1 MTATSSDSGATSPI
15 TVSGTASPV
24 VVTGLTS
31 GKAYT
36 FSVTASNV
44 LGAGTATSASSA
56 VTAYNAASQLVLTT
70 SAATAASG
78 SAFTTQ
84 PVVQIQDAAG
94 TKVANS
100 SQQVTMTVSTGGT
113 VVGTSTVTAS
123 SGVATF
129 TNVGISGVNG
139 TAYTLTFATAPTPGT
154 LTSATQSIT
163 ASEGPASALTL
174 TTSAAGSVN
183 GSAFTTQ
190 PVITIKDSG
199 GNLIT
204 TSKTVTMTVSTGG
217 TVVGTASVTTTN
229 GTATFTN
236 VGISGTAGTA
246 YTLTYAVSGVTS
258 VTQTI
263 TPGGFQLFT
272 AAAGAASG
280 AAFTTQPVVRKL
292 TSGNV
297 LDTSDSTTVVTMT
310 VSRGASIVGTATKT
324 MVAGVATFSG
334 AGVSGFSGKTYTI
347 TYSAPGLAS
356 ATQTISPT
364 TGAAAQLVITYYPT
378 FAVNGSAFG
387 FDQAS
392 DYMKVEV
399 RDAGGNT
406 VNSSATVP
414 ATVNNSGT
422 LLGTTA
428 PAASAGIAT
437 FTGLGITGT
446 TGTVYTVT
454 FTSGSL
460 GTATYTT
467 TLLGTSPV
475 TAATVAAASE
485 TRTPINYR
493 FSQLAAAGTANVTY
507 GMALSSD
514 GSTVFYSDTTAHKI
528 KMVTV
533 ATGAVADLAG
543 SGTAG
548 GVDATG
554 TAASFNRPYG
564 LHVQSDGSLIV
575 AEYDGARV
583 RKITFTGAISAANAV
598 VTTLAGTGGRGSRI
612 DGPLAN
618 GLFYSALGVTTNGS
632 GLVFVVDEAAN
643 YIKLIDTTVSTSSYG
658 YLTTLF
664 GDWNT
669 GNGHINA
676 AGYDARFDQPT
687 AIARDSLGNLFVT
700 DFLGNNIRKITFTGS
715 PTSPIISPATAVVSD
730 YSYFWYGGTG
740 NNDGAVASATFTYPR
755 SIAID
760 SANNL
765 YVYGSSFTSS
775 STSYTG
781 LR

>member
-1 MTATSSDSGATSPI
+1 
-15 TVSGTASPV
+15 
-24 VVTGLTS
+24 
-31 GKAYT
+31 
-36 FSVTASNV
+36 
-44 LGAGTATSASSA
+44 
-56 VTAYNAASQLVLTT
+56 
-70 SAATAASG
+70 
-78 SAFTTQ
+78 
-84 PVVQIQDAAG
+84 
-94 TKVANS
+94 
-100 SQQVTMTVSTGGT
+100 
-113 VVGTSTVTAS
+113 
-123 SGVATF
+123 
-129 TNVGISGVNG
+129 
-139 TAYTLTFATAPTPGT
+139 
-154 LTSATQSIT
+154 
-163 ASEGPASALTL
+163 
-174 TTSAAGSVN
+174 
-183 GSAFTTQ
+183 
-190 PVITIKDSG
+190 
-199 GNLIT
+199 
-204 TSKTVTMTVSTGG
+204 MTVSTGG
-217 TVVGTASVTTTN
+217 TVVGTASVTTTS

-236 VGISGTAGTA
+236 VGITGTVGTA

-334 AGVSGFSGKTYTI
+334 AGVSGFWGKTYTI
-347 TYSAPGLAS
+347 TYTPAS
-356 ATQTISPT
+356 GDPVTQTIAPT
-364 TGAAAQLVITYYPT
+364 VGAAAQLVITAYPT

-387 FDQAS
+387 FDLNPTPN
-392 DYMKVEV
+392 YLKVAI

-406 VNSSATVP
+406 ITSSSATVT

-446 TGTVYTVT
+446 TGTAYTVT

-485 TRTPINYR
+485 TRNPINYR

-514 GSTVFYSDTTAHKI
+514 RSTVFYSDTTANKI
-528 KMVTV
+528 MMVPTGTGVQTATV
-533 ATGAVADLAG
+533 LAG

-643 YIKLIDTTVSTSSYG
+643 YIKLIDTTVSTSSYW

-676 AGYDARFDQPT
+676 AGYDARLSGPT
-687 AIARDSLGNLFVT
+687 AIVRDSAGNLFVSDYSNHT
-700 DFLGNNIRKITFTGS
+700 IRKVSFTGS
-715 PTSPIISPATAVVSD
+715 PISPATPRMAAITWAVSQ
-730 YSYFWYGGTG
+730 SSS
-740 NNDGAVASATFTYPR
+740 APSRVAPR
-755 SIAID
+755 S
-760 SANNL
+760 
-765 YVYGSSFTSS
+765 TTCR
-775 STSYTG
+775 STPAAKVA
-781 LR
+781 